1 MKLKQ
6 DTADSTNRKN
16 GFHKHP
22 SVLLNN
28 LYKEKNHQGADPQTA
43 NILFVGRDPN
53 WAIDVENMS
62 MFHFVSDYLTDGI
75 TFWKTHNIH
84 HPFLM
89 SSYKGDG
96 KRYHT
101 IFSKL
106 KLDSKHSSQ
115 ISFVEL
121 IGFPTTGMAKKD
133 NKSFQGFLI
142 SDLNLD
148 HLIQLD
154 GLINDL
160 NKTFFVAW
168 GLIDDF
174 QYIYK
179 KTGLFNKFANLDKR
193 NMDINDLN
201 EFENVFIHKHF
212 SDSISND
219 TIDKIS
225 EKANLFLNKSL

>member
-1 MKLKQ
+1 MERKQ
-6 DTADSTNRKN
+6 YLEDNTSRKN
-16 GFHKHP
+16 GFQQHP

-28 LYKEKNHQGADPQTA
+28 LYKEKNHQGADPKTA
-43 NILFVGRDPN
+43 TILFVGRDPN

-62 MFHFVSDYLTDGI
+62 MFHFVSDYLNDGVH
-75 TFWKTHNIH
+75 FWKTHNIH
-84 HPFLM
+84 HPFLLP
-89 SSYKGDG
+89 SYKGDG

-106 KLDSKHSSQ
+106 KLDSKHSNQ
-115 ISFVEL
+115 ISFIEL

-148 HLIQLD
+148 HLIHLD
-154 GLINDL
+154 NLINDL
-160 NKTFFVAW
+160 NKAFFVAW

-174 QYIYK
+174 QFIYK
-179 KTGLFNKFANLDKR
+179 KTGLFQKFANLDKR
-193 NMDINDLN
+193 DMDINDLN
-201 EFENVFIHKHF
+201 EFENVFLHKHF
-212 SDSISND
+212 SDSISNA
-219 TIDKIS
+219 TINKIS